1 MAVKGKLRLV
11 LSVGFAAI
19 ALVCCL
25 GYARSARA
33 EAQQARRDALDAYGG
48 EVVSVVVANHALQP
62 GSELVA
68 ADVEVRDW
76 LVDLVPEGA
85 LTSAEQAVGKRV
97 SSPVARGAVLT
108 QLSFAD
114 AAELV
119 SVPSGKVA
127 FTVALTDR
135 IGITAQVEVG
145 TSVVAYATTE
155 RESRLLSADAQ
166 VLAVRPKEGGQAAS
180 VTLAVPP
187 ADVTG
192 LLSASVRESLRLV
205 LPADDVTAI
214 PDGGGDE
221 GQATRLSAPLNVPA
235 QDPDLPPAAD
245 ATAQAPGPAEG

>member
-1 MAVKGKLRLV
+1 MRGKLRVAVSL
-11 LSVGFAAI
+11 GFALL
-19 ALVCCL
+19 ALLCCL

-48 EVVSVVVANHALQP
+48 EVVSVVVATHALQP
-62 GSELVA
+62 GTELA
-68 ADVEVRDW
+68 EADVEARDW
-76 LVDLVPEGA
+76 LVDLVPDGA

-97 SSPVARGAVLT
+97 GAPVARGAVLT

-135 IGITAQVEVG
+135 IGITSQVEVG
-145 TSVVAYATTE
+145 TAVVAYATTE
-155 RESRLLSADAQ
+155 RESRLVSADAQ

-180 VTLAVPP
+180 ITLAVPP

-214 PDGGGDE
+214 PDAAQD
-221 GQATRLSAPLNVPA
+221 GQATQLSAPLSVPA
-235 QDPDLPPAAD
+235 EDPGAQLDAAAQPPE
-245 ATAQAPGPAEG
+245 PAEGS